1 MDHASPTPQQTSPW
15 RPTITYFLMFIGI
28 GMIGGILGPALPFL
42 AEQSGSTMSQIAILF
57 TARAL
62 GNMLGSVVSG
72 YLLDNFKGHRVL
84 VGMIAVA
91 VVGMLLMPVS
101 PLLVVMTVVI
111 FFLGFAEVSMNAGGN
126 VMTMWWHREKS
137 GPFIST
143 LHFCYGV
150 GAMVV
155 PLIIMVAVNNGVSV
169 LWAFWLVAF
178 YVVSVGIFLAPQ
190 RSPLSPAND
199 GSDHVDKAY
208 DKVVFIG
215 LLILFGLYVGMEMTF
230 AGWITTY
237 GVINGMS
244 QGDAAFLVSIFWF
257 SLSMGRLIAIPILRA
272 GYFTTLLYSCL
283 SLAIAMMLSL
293 VFDWLNLY
301 VLTFVF
307 GLSLS
312 AIFPTLFTL
321 GNQLVSLNGKRT
333 GMIFLAAGLGA
344 MVAPTVIGPLIENF
358 GTDALPLLLAGML
371 SMKAIGLAL
380 ILLRQRTTRR
390 RAAVL

>member
-1 MDHASPTPQQTSPW
+1 MDHVLPSQQRVTSHW

-62 GNMLGSVVSG
+62 GNMTGSVISG
-72 YLLDNFKGHRVL
+72 FLLDKFKGHRVL
-84 VGMIAVA
+84 VGMITLAVI
-91 VVGMLLMPVS
+91 GMILMPVS
-101 PLLVVMTVVI
+101 PLLIVMTVVI
-111 FFLGFAEVSMNAGGN
+111 FVLGFAEVSMNAGGN
-126 VMTMWWHREKS
+126 VMIMWLHRERS

-143 LHFCYGV
+143 LHFSYGV
-150 GAMVV
+150 GAMAV
-155 PLIIMVAVNNGVSV
+155 PLLIVVAVNSGISI
-169 LWAFWLVAF
+169 LWSFWLVAL
-178 YVVSVGIFLAPQ
+178 YVVIVGVFLAPQ
-190 RSPLSPAND
+190 NSPTSPSND
-199 GSDHVDKAY
+199 GSDHVDKVY
-208 DKVVFIG
+208 DKAVFVG
-215 LLILFGLYVGMEMTF
+215 LLVLVALYVGMELTF
-230 AGWITTY
+230 VGWITTY
-237 GVINGMS
+237 GVINGMT
-244 QGDAAFLVSIFWF
+244 QGDAALLVSVFWF
-257 SLSMGRLIAIPILRA
+257 SLSMGRLLALPILRA

-283 SLAIAMMLSL
+283 SLAVAMMVSL
-293 VFDWLNLY
+293 YVGGLNLY
-301 VLTFVF
+301 LLTFIF

-371 SMKAIGLAL
+371 SLKAIGLAL
-380 ILLRQRTTRR
+380 ILLRQRMTRQ
-390 RAAVL
+390 RAA